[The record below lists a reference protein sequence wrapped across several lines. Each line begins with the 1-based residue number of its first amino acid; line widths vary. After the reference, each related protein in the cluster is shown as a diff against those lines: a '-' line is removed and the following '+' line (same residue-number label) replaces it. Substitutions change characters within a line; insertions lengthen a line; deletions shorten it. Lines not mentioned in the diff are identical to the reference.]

1 MGSWSDYVGVRV
13 HGCLNILITHYAWDL
28 SFHNR
33 SFPVMRYEHGESMK
47 LDHHRVEVR
56 SKRR

>member
-1 MGSWSDYVGVRV
+1 MGSWLDCVGVRV

-47 LDHHRVEVR
+47 LDHHRVEV
-56 SKRR
+56 